1 MTASPVAER
10 IGHAFRDPA
19 LLDRALTHRSAADPK
34 EGALGSNERL
44 EFLGDRVLG
53 LLIAEWLAE
62 RFPKERE
69 GALGRRLS
77 VLVSAAVLAEIG
89 AALGIGAALKVPKAA
104 GKAGLRGE
112 QNVVADATE
121 AVIGAIYLDGGLEAA
136 RRFVRAQWASRIAA
150 DPTPPINAK
159 SRLQELVLGHGR
171 PLPEY
176 RVLSAVG
183 PDHRP
188 LFTVEVMAAGRS
200 AQGIGE
206 SKQAAQQAAAQA
218 WLDGQGGAA

>member
-1 MTASPVAER
+1 MTDAALAAR
-10 IGHAFRDPA
+10 IGYLFRDPA
-19 LLDRALTHRSAADPK
+19 LLERALTHRSATGRA
-34 EGALGSNERL
+34 GLASIERL

-53 LLIAEWLAE
+53 LLIAEWLVE

-77 VLVSAAVLAEIG
+77 VLVSAPVLAEIG
-89 AALGIGAALKVPKAA
+89 AGLGLGEALRVEKAG
-104 GKAGLRGE
+104 GKAGLRAG
-112 QNVVADATE
+112 QNVLADATE

-136 RRFVRAQWASRIAA
+136 RRFVRAEWAARIAA
-150 DPTPPINAK
+150 DPTPPVNAK
-159 SRLQELVLGHGR
+159 SRLQEYLLGRGL

-176 RVLSAVG
+176 RLLSAEG

-188 LFTVEVMAAGRS
+188 LFTVEVVAAGR
-200 AQGIGE
+200 AAKATGE

-218 WLDGQGGAA
+218 WLDAEGLA